1 MLQVL
6 KLLQQFQDRW
16 YGYERVETIRDYLKR
31 GIDQGLRSMQL
42 RPLGHLC
49 RETVWRHKVDWRRHK
64 LPCELNEFL
73 AQHQV
78 RLGDVLS
85 VLSSL

>member
-1 MLQVL
+1 M
-6 KLLQQFQDRW
+6 KLLQQFQNRC
-16 YGYERVETIRDYLKR
+16 YGYEPVENIGSYVRQS
-31 GIDQGLRSMQL
+31 IDQGLRAMQL

-49 RETVWRHKVDWRRHK
+49 REAVWRHKVDWRRHK
-64 LPCELNEFL
+64 LPSELNDFL